1 VDHAQVVIVVRAAL
15 AAFLG
20 FLIGWERSVHGSPA
34 GDRTHALV
42 ALGSSA
48 FTTVG
53 VVNFPETAE
62 KLIAGVVTG
71 IGFLGAGLIFRQEG
85 GVVRG
90 LTSAAGLWATASV
103 GVVIGIG
110 EPLAGLALTAMVLL
124 LLAWDRI
131 PFVSQIG
138 PRGRRTR
145 RAGIE
150 TSESNEA

>member
-15 AAFLG
+15 AAVLG

-90 LTSAAGLWATASV
+90 LT
-103 GVVIGIG
+103 
-110 EPLAGLALTAMVLL
+110 LAGLALTAMVLL

-145 RAGIE
+145 RGGIE